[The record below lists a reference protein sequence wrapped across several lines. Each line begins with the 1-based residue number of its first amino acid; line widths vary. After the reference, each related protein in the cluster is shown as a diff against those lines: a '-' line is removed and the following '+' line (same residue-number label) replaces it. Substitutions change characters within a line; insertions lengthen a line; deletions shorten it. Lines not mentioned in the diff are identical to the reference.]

1 MGFLALGFPLEAV
14 LPVSNSVVGVAA
26 TAARPLLGLGIFA
39 TLLVVFRPL
48 LSGILRAGLL
58 VLSPRKSLEERR
70 AQAHMKDVIAI
81 NRLARKLE
89 NQHPSLAAELRAFS
103 LRD

>member
-48 LSGILRAGLL
+48 LSGILRAGVLL
-58 VLSPRKSLEERR
+58 LSPRKSLDERR
-70 AQAHMKDVIAI
+70 AQARMKDVIAI
-81 NRLARKLE
+81 NRLARNLE

>member
-26 TAARPLLGLGIFA
+26 TAARPLVGLGIFA
-39 TLLVVFRPL
+39 TFLVIFRPL
-48 LSGILRAGLL
+48 LAGLARAA
-58 VLSPRKSLEERR
+58 VLLISPRKSLDERR
-70 AQAHMKDVIAI
+70 AQAHMKDVVAI
-81 NRLARKLE
+81 NRLARNLE
-89 NQHPSLAAELRAFS
+89 SQHPSLAAELRAFS